1 MTRVSAAC
9 RSDKQNP
16 VLAAH
21 LRPSFAVSSHVKREF
36 WVCETKQSGGFSV
49 FLFATPYSPFATPI
63 NQGSG
68 TPTDAGTVAAS
79 FDAAPPSER
88 PSLVEGGT
96 EGGSPVGVPPRFSP
110 RGLSS
115 PKAQLQA
122 RLPKTLPERS
132 VLYARPNRGARTLR
146 SLSGRY
152 PPRPRLSPARHLA
165 HRS

>member
-1 MTRVSAAC
+1 MESCSRGASPPESCGLQPRDLSAEAQSAKAEA
-9 RSDKQNP
+9 RIWAYEP
-16 VLAAH
+16 
-21 LRPSFAVSSHVKREF
+21 
-36 WVCETKQSGGFSV
+36 KQSGGSLSFR
-49 FLFATPYSPFATPI
+49 SPHPFRQI

-88 PSLVEGGT
+88 PSLFEGGT

-122 RLPKTLPERS
+122 RLPKALPERS
-132 VLYARPNRGARTLR
+132 VWYARPNRGALTLR